1 MMRRNHEDP
10 PSPRELNTEIAEIP
24 ATMVLCH
31 WARDRDA
38 RNGQMTAFVN
48 DLRPVHLA
56 AGGGRRPR
64 GVAEPGQV
72 ITMHGNQHQDM
83 VGPQACRARA
93 LVSAAGPMGGI
104 LRISGATKTLTLS
117 RSGDCPTASCG
128 SGLEITCGWRRW
140 PWFSKMLEEAG
151 C

>member
-24 ATMVLCH
+24 ATMVLCP

-48 DLRPVHLA
+48 DLRSVHQA

-64 GVAEPGQV
+64 GVAELGQV
-72 ITMHGNQHQDM
+72 HDARKSASGHGGSTGVSGQY
-83 VGPQACRARA
+83 PRLCRGADGWHIEDLRSNKDTHVIEVRRLPYRLVRVRTRDHLWLAQMA
-93 LVSAAGPMGGI
+93 LVFEDA
-104 LRISGATKTLTLS
+104 
-117 RSGDCPTASCG
+117 
-128 SGLEITCGWRRW
+128 
-140 PWFSKMLEEAG
+140 
-151 C
+151 